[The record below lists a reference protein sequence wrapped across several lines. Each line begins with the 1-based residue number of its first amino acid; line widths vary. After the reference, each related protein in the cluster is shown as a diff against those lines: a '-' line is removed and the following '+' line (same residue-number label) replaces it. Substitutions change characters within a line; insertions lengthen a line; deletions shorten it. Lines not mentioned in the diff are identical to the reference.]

1 MKKNKVQKLY
11 AIGHAKWYNTFKVAW
26 NWTIN
31 RKAEKKLEHF
41 LKENLN
47 ESTSILELGPGTALN
62 LKKILSLNLRFKR
75 YLGLDFSDDMLAIAK
90 KNFNNVEGVE
100 FRHQDLTKLHHL
112 DEKFDVIISTWV
124 LSHLPHPADVINQAQ
139 TYLKPNGKMFL
150 IFLSEPKWYIR
161 FWFSLLA
168 KGFFSRLLS
177 KDEISKFNNVKL
189 VKHYAGK
196 LTTIVEVQKTP

>member
-1 MKKNKVQKLY
+1 MTKNKVQKLY

-26 NWTIN
+26 NWTVN

-47 ESTSILELGPGTALN
+47 ESASILELGPGTALN
-62 LKKILSLNLRFKR
+62 LRKILSLNLRFKR

-100 FRHQDLTKLHHL
+100 FRHQDLTKLHNF

-124 LSHLPHPADVINQAQ
+124 LSHLPSPSDVINRAQ
-139 TYLKPNGKMFL
+139 DLLKPNGKMFL
-150 IFLSEPKWYIR
+150 IFLSQPKWYIR
-161 FWFSLLA
+161 FWFSPLA
-168 KGFFSRLLS
+168 KSFYSKLLT
-177 KDEISKFNNVKL
+177 KDEIKKFHNVKL
-189 VKHYAGK
+189 IKHYAGN
-196 LTTIVEVQKTP
+196 LTALVEINKSS

>member
-1 MKKNKVQKLY
+1 MIKNKVKKLY
-11 AIGHAKWYNTFKVAW
+11 AIGHAKWYNLFKPVW
-26 NWTIN
+26 NWLAN

-41 LKENLN
+41 LKNNLN
-47 ESTSILELGPGTALN
+47 ESASIMELGCGTALN

-100 FRHQDLTKLHHL
+100 FRHQDLTKLHNV

-139 TYLKPNGKMFL
+139 TYLKPGGKMFL

-161 FWFSLLA
+161 FWFSPLA
-168 KGFFSRLLS
+168 KSFYSKLIT
-177 KDEISKFNNVKL
+177 KDEIKKFHNVKL
-189 VKHYAGK
+189 VKHYAGN
-196 LTTIVEVQKTP
+196 LTTLIEINKSS